1 MINAVKRDAEPI
13 ANALKNVDNAIL
25 LKDPLDI
32 LMAFS
37 QDPLVRIDK
46 LLILLE
52 KVDKDIKF
60 VRDDIEKRKEKVS
73 KSLESIKDDRYGG
86 QRLIIQ
92 KNIETVEGWEG

>member
-1 MINAVKRDAEPI
+1 MTFYDGANSAKVNIKYEANMINAVKRDAEPI

-52 KVDKDIKF
+52 KVDKDIKICP
-60 VRDDIEKRKEKVS
+60 R
-73 KSLESIKDDRYGG
+73 
-86 QRLIIQ
+86 
-92 KNIETVEGWEG
+92 